1 VGACE
6 FCGDSHRCSPKNH
19 PQLIMDNFV
28 VYAYCR
34 KDGTFYYIGK
44 GRPRRPYG
52 KRKEGIKPPR
62 DRDRILILHS
72 RLSEQTAFDFEEK
85 LILFYGRKDLGTGL
99 LRNMT
104 NGGEGVSGWIPD
116 GEWRKKKSESMSGEG
131 NPMFGMKLAGS
142 SNHMHGKKLSE
153 NHVRKISE
161 NRRGKC
167 TGEKNHFFDV
177 HLTGE
182 LNPMYGK
189 ERPDLAARNKEGCP
203 STGTKWYNNGE
214 VDKRFQP
221 DSVPEGF
228 TPGRLKV
235 AQGHKRPDLSERNR
249 KRGLPKQ

>member
-1 VGACE
+1 M
-6 FCGDSHRCSPKNH
+6 N
-19 PQLIMDNFV
+19 NFI

-34 KDGTFYYIGK
+34 EDGTFYYIGK

-52 KRKEGIKPPR
+52 KRKEGVKPPK
-62 DRDRILILHS
+62 DRSRILILHEG
-72 RLSEQTAFDFEEK
+72 LSEKLAFNYEEK

-104 NGGEGVSGWIPD
+104 NGGEGVAGWVPD
-116 GEWRKKKSESMSGEG
+116 EKWRRQKSESMCGDG
-131 NPMFGMKLAGS
+131 NPFFGKA
-142 SNHMHGKKLSE
+142 HTE
-153 NHVRKISE
+153 NTIRVIKEKRK
-161 NRRGKC
+161 GKC
-167 TGEKNHFFDV
+167 VGEENYFFDV

-203 STGTKWYNNGE
+203 SKGTKWYNNGE
-214 VDKRFQP
+214 VDKRFHP

-235 AQGHKRPDLSERNR
+235 GQGHKRPDLSERNR
-249 KRGLPKQ
+249 KQSLPGS